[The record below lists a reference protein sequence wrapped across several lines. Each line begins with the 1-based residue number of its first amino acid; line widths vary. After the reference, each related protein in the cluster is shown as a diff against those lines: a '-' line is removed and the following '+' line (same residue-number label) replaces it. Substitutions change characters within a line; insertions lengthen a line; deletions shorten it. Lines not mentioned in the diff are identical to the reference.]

1 MWPGEEEFGGVFHRQ
16 VSICSFLFFL
26 SLFFSFLIFLYAFFY
41 RTSLSPPDYDFDM
54 HSHDKDYKLNC
65 GFRGSLAL
73 HPWVTPKDFALYP
86 PESTRKKGLSKPV
99 QNLFS
104 NILLKWVKKM
114 HGKLNLGMK
123 TLGIRIAYAWIPV
136 DCSLLLLLISRKDTK

>member
-1 MWPGEEEFGGVFHRQ
+1 MSLYLRHLHITSFDQKISSTTWNLENLWVPRSLEWMTVTWGFKTTKSMWPGEEEFGGVFHRQ

-99 QNLFS
+99 
-104 NILLKWVKKM
+104 
-114 HGKLNLGMK
+114 
-123 TLGIRIAYAWIPV
+123 
-136 DCSLLLLLISRKDTK
+136 